1 MHGNKEELIDRTFML
16 VIPKADLY
24 IGEGMFLRQWID
36 KLVKNKFLEQVG
48 TDGAGKYM
56 TTWEFPNEK
65 GDNKF
70 AVALNA
76 IKNMSQLAEEAIKEV
91 AKGQEEESEAAISEK
106 RIAQQVEATLLYLQK
121 TFKDVKVVPVSA
133 LGQDP
138 EIETA
143 TSEEFECKATPLFCE
158 ALLLLPIIKNY
169 SDDSKLSN

>member
-65 GDNKF
+65 VIIN
-70 AVALNA
+70 
-76 IKNMSQLAEEAIKEV
+76 
-91 AKGQEEESEAAISEK
+91 
-106 RIAQQVEATLLYLQK
+106 LL
-121 TFKDVKVVPVSA
+121 
-133 LGQDP
+133 
-138 EIETA
+138 
-143 TSEEFECKATPLFCE
+143 
-158 ALLLLPIIKNY
+158 
-169 SDDSKLSN
+169 